1 MPQSA
6 LKKIST
12 LRSCGGL
19 LSRLAYKRAKQEGVD
34 VGPLLHR
41 SGLTARAIREK
52 DTPLAVRNQIRFVE
66 LVADAIG
73 DKILGFHLA
82 HAYDPREIGL
92 LHYVGASAENLWE
105 SLLRLE
111 RYSTLVNDGFILTV
125 KKGNVLRV
133 QFQYVGVARHTDTH
147 QIEFWMAS
155 LIRGCRRLTN
165 RDLKPIHVR
174 VMQPR
179 TEHRREIAK
188 LVDADIETGA
198 NADEIEFPVEVCEFP
213 IVSADPYLSRLCV
226 QCCEETLNRRQT
238 KGSPLKVR
246 VENAI
251 AAILPHS
258 KIRIDIVAGKLGMSS
273 KTLARRLASEGCS
286 FAKTLNE
293 LRSALAHRYLADRSL
308 TISEIAWLL
317 GYAEIGAFT
326 RAFHRWTGMTPSAAR
341 ARQQTSRPRLR
352 VGRVRAPNLVSDIG
366 KNHQISDRK

>member
-41 SGLTARAIREK
+41 SGLTAHAIKDK
-52 DTPLAVRNQIRFVE
+52 DTPVGVRNQIRFVE

-73 DKILGFHLA
+73 DKFLGFHLVN
-82 HAYDPREIGL
+82 AYDLREIGL
-92 LHYVGASAENLWE
+92 LYYVAASAKTLWE
-105 SLLRLE
+105 SLLELG
-111 RYSTLVNDGFILTV
+111 RYCALVNEGFVMTV
-125 KKGNVLRV
+125 KKGNVIRV
-133 QFQYVGVARHTDTH
+133 QFQYAGVARHTDTH
-147 QIEFWMAS
+147 QIEFGMAS
-155 LIRGCRRLTN
+155 VIRICRHLTK

-174 VMQPR
+174 VMHPR
-179 TEHRREIAK
+179 SEHWREIAK
-188 LVDADIETGA
+188 LVDASIEMGA

-226 QCCEETLNRRQT
+226 QCCEETLHRRET

-246 VENAI
+246 VENAT
-251 AAILPHS
+251 AAILPHR
-258 KIRIDIVAGKLGMSS
+258 KIRIDIVAAKLGMSS

-286 FAKTLNE
+286 FSKTLNE
-293 LRSALAHRYLADRSL
+293 LRSALARRYLADQSM

-326 RAFHRWTGMTPSAAR
+326 RAFYRWTGMTPSAAR
-341 ARQQTSRPRLR
+341 AVRRTSGLRL
-352 VGRVRAPNLVSDIG
+352 
-366 KNHQISDRK
+366 